1 MSYELTAYPVGPESP
16 KGWVIEPAESK
27 RDWMTQ
33 TPDQAALRC
42 LPLLIANQAG
52 WVINCPVGFKAVWNG
67 SNQRSNAIEFT
78 FKDKPERWSQQIVS
92 NFGSGI
98 ITFKMPWLFRSSEG
112 IGLLVRGPTNQ
123 YKENIAPLDGFVETD
138 WAPYTFTMNWKI
150 VKPKTPIWFRQGEP
164 ICMITP
170 YPIAML
176 EQTTTRSASFDDD
189 PELFDQFLQWR
200 GHRQKQAAEA
210 EQAGTSSGFFR
221 LDYVKG
227 QNPDGSAAREHRSSL
242 KLSSFDA

>member
-1 MSYELTAYPVGPESP
+1 
-16 KGWVIEPAESK
+16 
-27 RDWMTQ
+27 
-33 TPDQAALRC
+33 
-42 LPLLIANQAG
+42 
-52 WVINCPVGFKAVWNG
+52 
-67 SNQRSNAIEFT
+67 
-78 FKDKPERWSQQIVS
+78 
-92 NFGSGI
+92 
-98 ITFKMPWLFRSSEG
+98 
-112 IGLLVRGPTNQ
+112 
-123 YKENIAPLDGFVETD
+123 
-138 WAPYTFTMNWKI
+138 MNWKI

-176 EQTTTRSASFDDD
+176 EQTTTRFAAFDDD

-200 GHRQKQAAEA
+200 GHRQKQAADA